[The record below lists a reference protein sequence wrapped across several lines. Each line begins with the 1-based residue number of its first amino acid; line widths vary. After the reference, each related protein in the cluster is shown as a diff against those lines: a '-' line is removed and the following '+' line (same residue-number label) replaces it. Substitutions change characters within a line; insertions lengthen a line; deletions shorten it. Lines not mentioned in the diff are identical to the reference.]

1 MKCQRGM
8 VTREKERDSG
18 YLDNICC
25 IHGLKR
31 IEGSQ
36 IAHRTNGEQNN
47 RVVKTEKNKKK
58 INRIIT

>member
-1 MKCQRGM
+1 MKM
-8 VTREKERDSG
+8 NVNEEREKERDSG

-36 IAHRTNGEQNN
+36 IAHRTNEQNN
-47 RVVKTEKNKKK
+47 RVVKTEKIKK
-58 INRIIT
+58 R

>member
-1 MKCQRGM
+1 MKERRNKRNKEIKKREEKIRGIRWMKMKCQRGM

-31 IEGSQ
+31 IEGS
-36 IAHRTNGEQNN
+36 
-47 RVVKTEKNKKK
+47 
-58 INRIIT
+58 